1 MSAVILRIATRYLS
15 PVLLIVSAVLLVRGH
30 NDPGGGFIGGLLAAS
45 GLALQALA
53 YGSEHARQLL
63 RYDPRTFIGG
73 GLLLALSSGIPALLS
88 GAPWLTGYWWKP
100 ELPLLGALP
109 LGTPLWFDIGIYFTV
124 IGFTLTI
131 VFALAEHD
139 EREST

>member
-1 MSAVILRIATRYLS
+1 MSAIILRIATRYLS
-15 PVLLIVSAVLLVRGH
+15 PMLLVVSLVLLLRGH

-53 YGSEHARQLL
+53 YGSARARQLL

-73 GLLLALSSGIPALLS
+73 GLLLALSSGIPALLH
-88 GAPWLTGYWWKP
+88 GAPWLKGYWWKP
-100 ELPLLGALP
+100 ELPLIGTLP

-139 EREST
+139 EREEA